1 MLKVWHKSKKKNHV
15 ANTQISKV
23 DNPYIFQMSFFFATK
38 VFLTLKIMDFENVPL
53 IEVVFVYVIEGVWMH
68 NIHDIKSIHNQNVFI
83 SKM

>member
-1 MLKVWHKSKKKNHV
+1 
-15 ANTQISKV
+15 
-23 DNPYIFQMSFFFATK
+23 